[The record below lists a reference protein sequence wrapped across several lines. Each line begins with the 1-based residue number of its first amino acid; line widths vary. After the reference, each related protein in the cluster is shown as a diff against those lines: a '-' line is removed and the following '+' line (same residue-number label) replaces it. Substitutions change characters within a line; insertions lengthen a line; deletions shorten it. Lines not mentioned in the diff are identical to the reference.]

1 MTENEQLL
9 FDFAKVSMQLQEVY
23 AENERITEKEKVL
36 NQRFYE
42 LKTEILSR
50 MRGE

>member
-9 FDFAKVSMQLQEVY
+9 FEFAKVSMQLQEVY
-23 AENERITEKEKVL
+23 SESKLITEKEKVL

-42 LKTEILSR
+42 LKMEILSR
-50 MRGE
+50 MER